1 MPIFTASRSQKWF
14 LKNTIYTDY
23 DGYHRHHVKHYS
35 YLSAHFSQPSEK
47 KRAPQRALVQWR
59 KYQPPLSLRT
69 ATAHVSTQ
77 TIWRA
82 CTSKL
87 AVNLLV
93 AERNN
98 NVDCVSAVMSA
109 SLHHAPAHDCATTWR
124 KITKTYVMGLTD
136 KIASAGLPTWG
147 ASPTTECEEAMSTA
161 EAEDLKFGRERSTRA
176 NHPLSSFT
184 SNTRAC
190 GRTMRGFDIKMLFVR
205 GSRLSAHSHNGGAR

>member
-1 MPIFTASRSQKWF
+1 VWGVRKLRPCSWTHKEKSKVESCEHQDDANIHCQPFPEMVSEEH
-14 LKNTIYTDY
+14 NIYTDY

-77 TIWRA
+77 AIWRA

-109 SLHHAPAHDCATTWR
+109 SLHHAP
-124 KITKTYVMGLTD
+124 
-136 KIASAGLPTWG
+136 SA
-147 ASPTTECEEAMSTA
+147 
-161 EAEDLKFGRERSTRA
+161 
-176 NHPLSSFT
+176 
-184 SNTRAC
+184 
-190 GRTMRGFDIKMLFVR
+190 
-205 GSRLSAHSHNGGAR
+205 

>member
-1 MPIFTASRSQKWF
+1 MVSEEH
-14 LKNTIYTDY
+14 NIYTDY

-47 KRAPQRALVQWR
+47 KGPR
-59 KYQPPLSLRT
+59 KEPLCSEPPLSLRT

-98 NVDCVSAVMSA
+98 NVDCISAVMSA
-109 SLHHAPAHDCATTWR
+109 SLHHAPAHDCATKWR
-124 KITKTYVMGLTD
+124 KITKTM
-136 KIASAGLPTWG
+136 
-147 ASPTTECEEAMSTA
+147 
-161 EAEDLKFGRERSTRA
+161 
-176 NHPLSSFT
+176 
-184 SNTRAC
+184 
-190 GRTMRGFDIKMLFVR
+190 
-205 GSRLSAHSHNGGAR
+205 